1 MYNPGTWE
9 NMREII
15 KITGEINDV
24 MKRQASVI
32 HDMASLPESER
43 LQFWHEHFFPLE
55 RREQT
60 LRERLVIVGQRMS
73 TGPMEQ

>member
-9 NMREII
+9 NMREI
-15 KITGEINDV
+15 NDI
-24 MKRQASVI
+24 MKRQASVV

-43 LQFWHEHFFPLE
+43 VQFWHEHFLPLE

-73 TGPMEQ
+73 TVPREQ